1 MYCLSEKQIDY
12 IFNDIRARGV
22 EMESLQLNLHD
33 HICCIIEQ
41 NLEEHGDF
49 ESFYQKTIRTFYK
62 DELWEIEEETLLLL
76 TYKNYYAMKKTMIL
90 SGTCSAAAMILGI
103 LFKFMHWPGASA
115 FIILGVGTSS
125 LIFLP
130 LLFLLKSKDRQAT
143 KDKLIL
149 GLSILSG
156 MLLSLSILFKVMH
169 WPYTML
175 LGYASVGLL
184 GLVLLPIYLM
194 IGIKNPD
201 NRINAITTSIVIIMI
216 CGLWLTLV
224 RTPHGSKI
232 KNIKDTSSFL
242 INESIVL
249 RQQYLYDSVIKT
261 DSSESKLRVMSQQII
276 SLCEKIKMSIVLK
289 ETGTTKLSND
299 FESKLQFISDDIFR
313 YSYTENKD
321 VDALQA
327 LIKTY
332 DLELESTPTKMKLP
346 TDYKTMSEE
355 HIPFFVGTNLE
366 VLQQLQQVQLMVM
379 QNDM

>member
-103 LFKFMHWPGASA
+103 IFKFMHWPGASA

-169 WPYTML
+169 WPYTMI
-175 LGYASVGLL
+175 LGYASIGLL
-184 GLVLLPIYLM
+184 GFVLLPIYLM
-194 IGIKNPD
+194 VGIKNPD
-201 NRINAITTSIVIIMI
+201 NRINAITSSIVIIMI

-224 RTPHGSKI
+224 RTPYGSKI

-242 INESIVL
+242 INEGIVSS
-249 RQQYLYDSVIKT
+249 QQNLYDSVIKT
-261 DSSESKLRVMSQQII
+261 DSTESKLRVMSHQII
-276 SLCEKIKMSIVLK
+276 SLCEKIKTSIVLK

-313 YSYTENKD
+313 YSYNENKD

-332 DLELESTPTKMKLP
+332 DLELESTPTKTKLP
-346 TDYKTMSEE
+346 IEYKTMSEE
-355 HIPFFVGTNLE
+355 RIPFFVGTNLE

>member
-49 ESFYQKTIRTFYK
+49 ENFYQKTIRTFYK

-103 LFKFMHWPGASA
+103 IFKFMHWPGAAA

-125 LIFLP
+125 FIFLP
-130 LLFLLKSKDRQAT
+130 LLFVLKSKDRQAT

-169 WPYTML
+169 WPYTMI
-175 LGYASVGLL
+175 LGYASIGLL
-184 GLVLLPIYLM
+184 GFVLLPIYLM
-194 IGIKNPD
+194 VGIKNPD
-201 NRINAITTSIVIIMI
+201 NRINAITSSIVIIMI

-224 RTPHGSKI
+224 RTPYGSKI

-242 INESIVL
+242 INEGIVSS
-249 RQQYLYDSVIKT
+249 QQNLYDSVIKT
-261 DSSESKLRVMSQQII
+261 DSTESKLRVMSHQII
-276 SLCEKIKMSIVLK
+276 SLCEKIKTSIVLK

-313 YSYTENKD
+313 YSYNENKD

-332 DLELESTPTKMKLP
+332 DLELESTPTKTKLP
-346 TDYKTMSEE
+346 IEYKTMSEE
-355 HIPFFVGTNLE
+355 RIPFFVGTNLE

>member
-1 MYCLSEKQIDY
+1 
-12 IFNDIRARGV
+12 
-22 EMESLQLNLHD
+22 
-33 HICCIIEQ
+33 
-41 NLEEHGDF
+41 
-49 ESFYQKTIRTFYK
+49 
-62 DELWEIEEETLLLL
+62 
-76 TYKNYYAMKKTMIL
+76 
-90 SGTCSAAAMILGI
+90 
-103 LFKFMHWPGASA
+103 MHWPGAAA

-125 LIFLP
+125 FIFLP
-130 LLFLLKSKDRQAT
+130 LLFVLKSKDRQAT

-169 WPYTML
+169 WPYTMI
-175 LGYASVGLL
+175 LGYASIGLL
-184 GLVLLPIYLM
+184 GFVLLPIYLM
-194 IGIKNPD
+194 VGIKNPD
-201 NRINAITTSIVIIMI
+201 NRINAITSSIVIIMI

-224 RTPHGSKI
+224 RTPYGSKI

-242 INESIVL
+242 INEGIVSS
-249 RQQYLYDSVIKT
+249 QQNLYDSVIKT
-261 DSSESKLRVMSQQII
+261 DSTESKLRVMSHQII
-276 SLCEKIKMSIVLK
+276 SLCEKIKTSIVLK

-313 YSYTENKD
+313 YSYNENKD

-332 DLELESTPTKMKLP
+332 DLELESTPTKTKLP
-346 TDYKTMSEE
+346 IEYKTMSEE
-355 HIPFFVGTNLE
+355 RIPFFVGTNLE

>member
-103 LFKFMHWPGASA
+103 IFKFMHWPGAAA
-115 FIILGVGTSS
+115 FIILGIGTSS
-125 LIFLP
+125 FIFLP
-130 LLFLLKSKDRQAT
+130 LLFVLKSKDRQAT

-169 WPYTML
+169 WPYTMI
-175 LGYASVGLL
+175 LGYASIGLL
-184 GLVLLPIYLM
+184 GFVLLPIYLM
-194 IGIKNPD
+194 VGIKNPD
-201 NRINAITTSIVIIMI
+201 NRINAITSSIVIIMI

-224 RTPHGSKI
+224 RTPHGSRI
-232 KNIKDTSSFL
+232 KNISDTSSFL
-242 INESIVL
+242 INEGIVSA
-249 RQQYLYDSVIKT
+249 QQKLYDSVIKT
-261 DSSESKLRVMSQQII
+261 DSSENKLRVLSHQII
-276 SLCEKIKMSIVLK
+276 SLCEKIKTSIVLK
-289 ETGTTKLSND
+289 ETETTKLSND
-299 FESKLQFISDDIFR
+299 FEAHLQFISDDIFR
-313 YSYTENKD
+313 SPSMPNKD
-321 VDALQA
+321 VDALQD

-332 DLELESTPTKMKLP
+332 DLELETTPTKKKLP

-355 HIPFFVGTNLE
+355 RIPFFVGTNLE

>member
-169 WPYTML
+169 WPYTMI
-175 LGYASVGLL
+175 LGYASIGLL
-184 GLVLLPIYLM
+184 GFVLLPIYLM
-194 IGIKNPD
+194 VGIKNPD
-201 NRINAITTSIVIIMI
+201 NRINAITSSIVIIMI

-242 INESIVL
+242 INEGIVSS
-249 RQQYLYDSVIKT
+249 QQKLYDSVIKT
-261 DSSESKLRVMSQQII
+261 DSTESKLRVMSLQII
-276 SLCEKIKMSIVLK
+276 SLCEKIKTSIVLK

-313 YSYTENKD
+313 YSYNENKD

-332 DLELESTPTKMKLP
+332 DLELESTPTKTKLP
-346 TDYKTMSEE
+346 TDYKTMIEE